1 MEEPMSKQKQE
12 YLFWGVILLIIGT
25 LFLLDNL
32 GLNIDLWD
40 IVGTYWPLILI
51 GIGAK
56 NIYAHYSEKNKKE

>member
-1 MEEPMSKQKQE
+1 MSKQKQE

-32 GLNIDLWD
+32 GLEIDLWH
-40 IVGTYWPLILI
+40 IVVTYWPLILI

-56 NIYAHYSEKNKKE
+56 NIYAHYSAKKEKAE